1 MIIIGIDPG
10 FAITGYGIIE
20 KNGNKNTIID
30 CGVITTCKDEA
41 FCNRLKIN
49 HDRLDEIIKKY
60 KPDLFSIEEL
70 FFAQNTK
77 TAINVAQSRG
87 VLILT
92 AIENNLKIF
101 EYTPLQ
107 IKQALVGYGRAD
119 KNQIQQMTKRILN
132 LKEIPKPDDA
142 ADALAIALTCS
153 TSYRMDN
160 FLKQ

>member
-20 KNGNKNTIID
+20 KTGNKNKIIA
-30 CGVITTCKDEA
+30 CGVITTCKSEI

-60 KPDLFSIEEL
+60 KPDIFSIEEL

-119 KNQIQQMTKRILN
+119 KNQMQQMTKRILN

-142 ADALAIALTCS
+142 ADALAVALTCS
-153 TSYRMDN
+153 MSYKMN
-160 FLKQ
+160 NLLN

>member
-1 MIIIGIDPG
+1 MIIFGVDPG
-10 FAITGYGIIE
+10 FAITGYGVIE
-20 KNGNKNTIID
+20 KIGNKHKIID
-30 CGVITTCKDEA
+30 YGVITTCKDDK

-49 HDRLDEIIKKY
+49 HEELDKLIKKY
-60 KPDLFSIEEL
+60 KPDMFAIEEL

-92 AIENNLKIF
+92 AIENKLEIF

-107 IKQALVGYGRAD
+107 IKQALVGYGRAT
-119 KNQIQQMTKRILN
+119 KNQIQEMTKIVLN
-132 LKEIPKPDDA
+132 LKTIPKPDDA

-153 TSYRMDN
+153 SSYKMN
-160 FLKQ
+160 SLI